1 MRITFGVHL
10 LSSALSLLIF
20 CAGVFSPAFALER
33 HIHAGAGGTSP
44 QELPLLVAKDLGIFE
59 KYGLD
64 VDLVVIGGGSRLM
77 QALIGRSL
85 DSANVAAMAPIR
97 ANLSGANVV
106 ITGAFLNRNLYKFV
120 TRKEI
125 RKPADLRGKK
135 IAVVNFGGANEFSVL
150 MALKSWGLPPD
161 SVKLVPSG
169 DSMTR
174 LMALEVSGGADAT
187 VVPYS
192 NAVIAAQRGLNIL
205 GDLGEIVKEFPDRT
219 FIAERSFI
227 ETKRDNAKKF
237 FQAVSE
243 AIYRLRTQPQLKE
256 RTVAIIAKRL
266 RLDSKSAEEAY
277 EGYHNVFSFPPRVG
291 RRGLQDVLDIIQ
303 REPGRTKTDTDLNRL
318 VDESVLD
325 GLEKDG
331 FFKKLEAEY
340 PRK

>member
-1 MRITFGVHL
+1 MFVAGCL
-10 LSSALSLLIF
+10 LSWLFFFANPSTT
-20 CAGVFSPAFALER
+20 VFALER

-106 ITGAFLNRNLYKFV
+106 ITGAFLNKNLYKFV

-125 RKPADLRGKK
+125 RKPSDLRGKK
-135 IAVVNFGGANEFSVL
+135 VGVVNFGGANEFSVL

-161 SVKLVPSG
+161 SIKLVPAG

-174 LMALEVSGGADAT
+174 LVALEISGGLDGT

-227 ETKRDNAKKF
+227 ETKRDNAKRF

-243 AIYRLRTQPQLKE
+243 GIYRMKTQPHLKE
-256 RTVAIIAKRL
+256 RIIAITAKRL
-266 RLDSKSAEEAY
+266 RLDAKSAEEAY
-277 EGYHNVFSFPPRVG
+277 DGYHNVFSFPPRVG
-291 RRGLQDVLDIIQ
+291 RRGLQDVLEIIQ
-303 REPGRTKTDTDLNRL
+303 REPGRTKVELDLDRF
-318 VDESVLD
+318 VDESVMD
-325 GLEKDG
+325 GLDKEG
-331 FFKKLEAEY
+331 FFKRLEAENV
-340 PRK
+340 RR

>member
-1 MRITFGVHL
+1 VYL
-10 LSSALSLLIF
+10 LLLALSLFFF
-20 CAGVFSPAFALER
+20 CTSIPPSVFALER

-44 QELPLLVAKDLGIFE
+44 QELPLFVAKDLGIFE

-106 ITGAFLNRNLYKFV
+106 ITGAFLNKNLYKFI

-125 RKPADLRGKK
+125 RKPSDLRGKK
-135 IAVVNFGGANEFSVL
+135 VGVVNFGGANEFSVL

-174 LMALEVSGGADAT
+174 LMALEVSGGVDGT

-192 NAVIAAQRGLNIL
+192 NAVIAAQRGLNVL

-227 ETKRDNAKKF
+227 ETKRDNARRF

-243 AIYRLRTQPQLKE
+243 AIYRLKTQPQLKE
-256 RTVAIIAKRL
+256 RVVASIAKRL
-266 RLDSKSAEEAY
+266 RLDAKSAEEAY
-277 EGYHNVFSFPPRVG
+277 DGYHNVFSFPPRVG
-291 RRGLQDVLDIIQ
+291 RRGMQDVLEIIQ
-303 REPGRTKTDTDLNRL
+303 REPGRTKIEPDLNRF

-325 GLEKDG
+325 GLEKEG
-331 FFKKLEAEY
+331 FFKKLETEY
-340 PRK
+340 QRK

>member
-1 MRITFGVHL
+1 MGFAALALSFLFFL
-10 LSSALSLLIF
+10 LSIPSVL
-20 CAGVFSPAFALER
+20 FALER
-33 HIHAGAGGTSP
+33 HIHAGAGGSSP
-44 QELPLLVAKDLGIFE
+44 QELPLFVAKDLGIFE

-106 ITGAFLNRNLYKFV
+106 ITGAFLNKNLYKFI

-125 RKPADLRGKK
+125 RKPSDLRGKK
-135 IAVVNFGGANEFSVL
+135 VGVVNFGGANEFSVL

-174 LMALEVSGGADAT
+174 LMALEVPAGLDGT

-227 ETKRDNAKKF
+227 ETKRDNARRF

-243 AIYRLRTQPQLKE
+243 GIYRLKTQQQLKE
-256 RTVAIIAKRL
+256 RIVAIIAKRL
-266 RLDSKSAEEAY
+266 RLDTKSAEDAY
-277 EGYHNVFSFPPRVG
+277 DGYHSVFSIPPRVG
-291 RRGLQDVLDIIQ
+291 RRGLQDVLEIIQ
-303 REPGRTKTDTDLNRL
+303 REPGRAKIESDLGRF

-325 GLEKDG
+325 GLEKEG